1 VTLNEIDGQLEIEYP
16 CQWIYKVIG
25 ADEVTVRT
33 AVMEV
38 VDVAGVTIELSNKS
52 SSGKFTSVNVAVKVT
67 SQDQR
72 LDLYERLRGHEAVRM
87 VL

>member
-1 VTLNEIDGQLEIEYP
+1 LNEIDEQLEIEYP

-25 ADEVTVRT
+25 ADETTVRA

-38 VDVAGVTIELSNKS
+38 IEVAAVTIELSNRS
-52 SSGKFTSVNVAVKVT
+52 SSGKFVSVNVTVT
-67 SQDQR
+67 VESHDQR
-72 LDLYERLRGHEAVRM
+72 LYLFECLRSHEAIRM